1 MKVRVPDYS
10 ALPMN
15 LVKLLEEAKLS
26 DENFCSEIENVIR
39 SLTRYFSFL
48 ELVCKTKKGDKF
60 QVIIDDST
68 DINKLEDE
76 WGDNYTLEE
85 LVYEICKSIK
95 VVDLYG
101 AEIFKAKFQ

>member
-1 MKVRVPDYS
+1 MKVRVPVDS

-15 LVKLLEEAKLS
+15 LFKLLEECRLS
-26 DENFCSEIENVIR
+26 NVNFCAKIENVIEG
-39 SLTRYFSFL
+39 LTHYFSFL

-60 QVIIDDST
+60 QIIIDDST
-68 DINKLEDE
+68 DINKLKDE

-101 AEIFKAKFQ
+101 AEIFKVKF

>member
-1 MKVRVPDYS
+1 MKVRVPDDS

-15 LVKLLEEAKLS
+15 LVKLLEECRLS
-26 DENFCSEIENVIR
+26 DTLFCFTIETVIER
-39 SLTRYFSFL
+39 LTHYFSFL
-48 ELVCKTKKGDKF
+48 ELVCKTKKGDRF
-60 QVIIDDST
+60 QIIIEDST
-68 DINKLEDE
+68 DINKLKDE